1 MFRLIIDFLLDFGDL
16 VAEDEIKTEILI
28 DFLDTMHDGGVVFD
42 ADFGGDFGG
51 TEAELFGEE
60 IHGDLTSGFDVADA
74 GFATHFLGSELE
86 IFGDFVDD
94 LFGVDRMWA
103 SGLIDGDGSVL
114 DKFEWCETANF
125 GH

>member
-1 MFRLIIDFLLDFGDL
+1 M
-16 VAEDEIKTEILI
+16 VTENKIELEVV
-28 DFLDTMHDGGVVFD
+28 FNFFDTMHDGGVVFD